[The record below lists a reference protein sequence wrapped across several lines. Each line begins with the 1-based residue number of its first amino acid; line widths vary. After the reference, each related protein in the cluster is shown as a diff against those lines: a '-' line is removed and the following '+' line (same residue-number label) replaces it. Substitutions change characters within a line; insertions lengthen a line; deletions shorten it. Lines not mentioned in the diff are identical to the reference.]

1 MKRAGRG
8 QGGGGRGGGR
18 ASSNL
23 STIYSTLSQ
32 IEKKQRV
39 DSKTIKETWEDM
51 NENQQDEIFT
61 QHYRA
66 LEKNLEKDLTTMMD
80 EDLQEENNDNELN
93 NQSVRTIEDASIATM
108 NTNNE
113 EIGQFLTVQV
123 SIKLSQEE
131 IDEDIAY
138 EDIARTSSKF
148 IIQWTKKNLIK
159 GVRHNKRNEVIDNIC
174 DFMSWV
180 EDFRVVGRTQRY
192 AQMYFQVFALAPWKS
207 LIEDGRSIF
216 RKYGL
221 NVLLKW
227 TIAKGWNRKI
237 GMLAGPKTE
246 VASLKEYEK
255 ELQEYSGI
263 GISYFEIKKK
273 VEKEGD
279 VEARCIVVYAIEE
292 KAEEMD
298 LKLRKLVNDR
308 TDTLTYFSFI
318 NGSPEQRKKALIL
331 NRLQNVKMK
340 YEIIKKCHVKEKA
353 KHKGVEKTF
362 RKALSEVQISN
373 ETIFQAVEQGYGTR
387 SDDIFVYYHPKHKR
401 LVLKWFQDEFMKGIV
416 LENSRQLETSVL
428 KQTEE
433 QKMYS
438 QTVDQHLNKIIAMKQ
453 NTIQALPIYNST
465 VTYASVVKGTKTPNE
480 ENDNVSNM
488 TDQST
493 EEKEKGK
500 NPEMKH
506 QEKQKARK
514 TEEQSHDDQSSVWTK
529 ESVVQ
534 RINVLTDELKKERI
548 EREKEKRERLKERE
562 ENRVIIQSIQQFQEL
577 LLNINDDDTDEEVGS
592 QVKQIVRKLRKGV
605 NKKSSNSD
613 SDTDNRKNKI

>member
-1 MKRAGRG
+1 
-8 QGGGGRGGGR
+8 
-18 ASSNL
+18 
-23 STIYSTLSQ
+23 
-32 IEKKQRV
+32 
-39 DSKTIKETWEDM
+39 
-51 NENQQDEIFT
+51 
-61 QHYRA
+61 
-66 LEKNLEKDLTTMMD
+66 
-80 EDLQEENNDNELN
+80 
-93 NQSVRTIEDASIATM
+93 
-108 NTNNE
+108 
-113 EIGQFLTVQV
+113 
-123 SIKLSQEE
+123 
-131 IDEDIAY
+131 
-138 EDIARTSSKF
+138 
-148 IIQWTKKNLIK
+148 
-159 GVRHNKRNEVIDNIC
+159 
-174 DFMSWV
+174 
-180 EDFRVVGRTQRY
+180 
-192 AQMYFQVFALAPWKS
+192 
-207 LIEDGRSIF
+207 
-216 RKYGL
+216 
-221 NVLLKW
+221 
-227 TIAKGWNRKI
+227 
-237 GMLAGPKTE
+237 MLAGLKTE

-279 VEARCIVVYAIEE
+279 VEARSIVVYAIEE

-387 SDDIFVYYHPKHKR
+387 SDDIFLYYHPEHKR

-465 VTYASVVKGTKTPNE
+465 VTYASVVKGTKTPYE

-500 NPEMKH
+500 NSEMKH

-592 QVKQIVRKLRKGV
+592 QVKQIVRKLKKGV

-613 SDTDNRKNKI
+613 SDIDNRKNEIQQEIKILQQTGLQSPPNKYDSSKQTSQSAVTEKR